1 MKKIICLIALAI
13 AFVGM
18 PCFAAPGGHHGGGHG
33 GHHGGGMRGPGGHH
47 HGGHM
52 PPPPP
57 RRHGYGR
64 YHRPYHGGGCLTWVL
79 GVIVMIAAILGFLF

>member
-1 MKKIICLIALAI
+1 MEELL
-13 AFVGM
+13 M
-18 PCFAAPGGHHGGGHG
+18 PGPGGHG
-33 GHHGGGMRGPGGHH
+33 GHGGGPGGRGGMVGPGVHGGMRGPGGHH